1 MLLKQRIAGFDGI
14 RALAVICVVLQ
25 HLGVW
30 GHAADAGFVTQRVL
44 PLLSGT
50 TAVQAFFILSGFLI
64 TILLIKEKRT
74 TGKISIAA
82 FMLRRSLRIFPLY
95 LLVCI
100 LATLA
105 LVFLNGQM
113 PGRALA
119 YAFLYVY
126 NFVPGADYVP
136 LLGHTWSLAV
146 EEHFYLIWPFVFA
159 FGFVH
164 RRRGLL
170 LGLCAFVLGSLL
182 LHAVLIRQAFAAD
195 YAIARWSFLAG
206 YNIALGCIGALL
218 VTGSVGKA
226 EGARMFAGSGA
237 FLVGVL
243 LYANTLYI
251 DSGSWFVQNVLCG
264 YIRAVGILLMIL
276 WIYLNQAS
284 TLVRVLE
291 LRPLRYLGTISY
303 GIYMWQ
309 GFFLSTGPKRLA
321 GEMWPPSP
329 AAGLA
334 LLAIVAPLSYR
345 YVEQPFLDWK
355 KRYTRAAHRQRAQV
369 GQGESVPVRAEDGRA

>member
-1 MLLKQRIAGFDGI
+1 MLLNQRIAGFDGI
-14 RALAVICVVLQ
+14 RALAVIFVVLQ
-25 HLGVW
+25 HLGIW
-30 GHAADAGFVTQRVL
+30 GHAAEAGFVARRVL
-44 PLLSGT
+44 PLVSGT

-82 FMLRRSLRIFPLY
+82 FMVRRSLRIFPLY
-95 LLVCI
+95 LLFCL

-105 LVFLNGQM
+105 LVFLNGQL

-119 YAFLYVY
+119 YAFLYAY
-126 NFVPGADYVP
+126 NFVPMADYLP

-146 EEHFYLIWPFVFA
+146 EEHFYLIWPLVFA
-159 FGFVH
+159 LGYVN
-164 RRRGLL
+164 RSRGLL
-170 LGLCAFVLGSLL
+170 LGLCAFVIGSLL
-182 LHAVLIRQAFAAD
+182 LHAVLIRQPFAAD
-195 YAIARWSFLAG
+195 YAVARWSFLAG

-218 VTGSVGKA
+218 VTGSMPKENGV
-226 EGARMFAGSGA
+226 RLFAGSGA
-237 FLVGVL
+237 FLLGVL

-251 DSGSWFVQNVLCG
+251 DSSSWFVQNVLCG

-291 LRPLRYLGTISY
+291 VRPLRYLGTISY

-309 GFFLSTGPKRLA
+309 GLFLSTGPRRLA

-329 AAGLA
+329 ATGLMM
-334 LLAIVAPLSYR
+334 LAIVAPLSYR
-345 YVEQPFLDWK
+345 YFEQPFLEWK
-355 KRYTRAAHRQRAQV
+355 KRYARAAERQGTQAV
-369 GQGESVPVRAEDGRA
+369 PEELVPVRAEDGRA